1 MPTDATCWHCGQPLA
16 NRAAKEAG
24 VVITAD
30 TWRSSRN
37 TDNVVPYLIIT
48 VAVIVATLVVMRVIG
63 RQPQLQL
70 AIGAT
75 VPEGWKPV
83 SPADNSFF
91 FNLPEGWIL
100 WDGTDVEQ
108 VTTLE
113 QHLSENEYLTLGV
126 HPFAAE
132 VDDLEINFLA
142 QEENGDQ
149 NQPGPFL
156 VVATSQ
162 VLSGLSYQEARQF
175 LTDSEA
181 LVRGTR
187 IVDDFDKSNL
197 SIFVDTPLEDETG
210 DSLRCRQ
217 QFIIGD
223 EDAMLVAV
231 CSPRN
236 HYASREYQILTILE
250 SFQRLSN

>member
-1 MPTDATCWHCGQPLA
+1 M
-16 NRAAKEAG
+16 
-24 VVITAD
+24 
-30 TWRSSRN
+30 
-37 TDNVVPYLIIT
+37 
-48 VAVIVATLVVMRVIG
+48 
-63 RQPQLQL
+63 
-70 AIGAT
+70 
-75 VPEGWKPV
+75 
-83 SPADNSFF
+83 
-91 FNLPEGWIL
+91 
-100 WDGTDVEQ
+100 
-108 VTTLE
+108 
-113 QHLSENEYLTLGV
+113 GV